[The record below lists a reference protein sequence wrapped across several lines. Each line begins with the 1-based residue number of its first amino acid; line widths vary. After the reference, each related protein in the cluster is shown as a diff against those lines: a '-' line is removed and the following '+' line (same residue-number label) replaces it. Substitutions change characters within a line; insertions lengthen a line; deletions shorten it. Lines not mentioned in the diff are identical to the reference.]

1 MSSIIFHIDVNSA
14 YLSWTA
20 VEKLKNGSEIDLRK
34 IPSIIGGNQASRH
47 GVVLAKSIP
56 AKKYGVR
63 TGEPVANALRKCA
76 TLVIEPPDHKM
87 YRQYSQR
94 LMEFLKGYTPE
105 IEQVSVDECY
115 MDFTGIAYRFS
126 GPVAAAEEIKERVR
140 KTFGFTV
147 NIGISNN
154 KLLAKMASDFQKP
167 DRIHTLF
174 PEEVPQKM
182 WPLPIGELFMAGR
195 SSVEVFKKLEINT
208 IGDLA
213 HADVNVITLHLKSH
227 GRMLWNF
234 ANGIGDDKVQYEPE
248 EAKGVGNSTTLSE
261 DATTYEE
268 AREVFHELAKSV
280 GNRLKKAGKKAG
292 MVSMEVRYYDFRN
305 MSHQVQLQKPTNDP
319 LILWETACDLFR
331 ESWSGEPVRLLGM
344 RTSKLV
350 EENAPEQLTIFDIEF
365 PKEPDEKHKK
375 LNAALEQLSNRYGK
389 GAVVKGTFYKPDGNK
404 KKDENQKR

>member
-1 MSSIIFHIDVNSA
+1 MDF
-14 YLSWTA
+14 
-20 VEKLKNGSEIDLRK
+20 LRTYT
-34 IPSIIGGNQASRH
+34 
-47 GVVLAKSIP
+47 
-56 AKKYGVR
+56 KK
-63 TGEPVANALRKCA
+63 
-76 TLVIEPPDHKM
+76 
-87 YRQYSQR
+87 
-94 LMEFLKGYTPE
+94 

-115 MDFTGIAYRFS
+115 MDFTELASRYPTPADGAMEMK
-126 GPVAAAEEIKERVR
+126 EEVKKR
-140 KTFGFTV
+140 FGFTV
-147 NIGISNN
+147 NIGISSN

-167 DRIHTLF
+167 DRVHTLF
-174 PEEVPQKM
+174 PEEIPQKM

>member
-1 MSSIIFHIDVNSA
+1 MDRIIFHIDVNSA
-14 YLSWTA
+14 YLSWSA
-20 VEKLKNGSEIDLRK
+20 IDLLQANPDSVDIRT
-34 IPSIIGGNQASRH
+34 IPAIIGGNRKTRH
-47 GVVLAKSIP
+47 GIVLAKSLS
-56 AKKYGVR
+56 AKNTYHIH
-63 TGEPVANALRKCA
+63 TAEPVANALKKCP
-76 TLVIEPPDHKM
+76 TLTIIPPDHDS
-87 YRQYSQR
+87 YSRHSKQFVG
-94 LMEFLKGYTPE
+94 FLRSLTSE

-115 MDFTGIAYRFS
+115 LDYTSIASRFS
-126 GPVAAAEEIKERVR
+126 SPEEGAAYIRNYIYSH
-140 KTFGFTV
+140 FGFTV
-147 NIGISNN
+147 NVGISSN
-154 KLLAKMASDFQKP
+154 KVLAKMASDFEKP
-167 DRIHTLF
+167 NKTHTLF
-174 PEEVPQKM
+174 PDEIQKKM

-213 HADVNVITLHLKSH
+213 RADVNVITLHLKSH

-268 AREVFHELAKSV
+268 ARDVFRELAQSV

-319 LILWETACDLFR
+319 VILCETACNLFR
-331 ESWSGEPVRLLGM
+331 ESWSGEPVRLLGI

-375 LNAALEQLSNRYGK
+375 LNAALEQLNNRYGK
-389 GAVVKGTFYKPDGNK
+389 GAVVKGTFYKPDGKK
-404 KKDENQKR
+404 KKDGI